1 MSNNNLKIVY
11 DLNDFDF
18 INDSIDQIKLVTN
31 SLNQLILDS
40 IENQNIHFLS
50 QDIAKLNND
59 FERIYNLLN
68 IDNDNNAKCY
78 YFGIITSMINIA
90 LDLDSKNQS
99 VYNFKKTKKS
109 YPLLLPVL
117 TEIES
122 NKVIS
127 GVELRKNLN
136 LNSSQLSNFMR
147 RIEKFNY
154 IVIKK
159 VGSINYYSLTENG
172 KYALNNSSEYD
183 KKRNSKKKTENI
195 LFVILDILTSHLKED
210 KPNTFSIIEDL
221 YQQNIN
227 VNNVSLLKEKI
238 ESTICARDYYYR
250 EKIKYYIDNENYKY
264 KYYNYL
270 NYFTDL
276 ETYNDKEPIK
286 QITECNY
293 V

>member
-1 MSNNNLKIVY
+1 MSDNNLKIVY

-40 IENQNIHFLS
+40 IENQNIHFIS
-50 QDIAKLNND
+50 QDIAKLNNE
-59 FERIYNLLN
+59 FERIYNFLN
-68 IDNDNNAKCY
+68 IDDDNNSKCY
-78 YFGIITSMINIA
+78 YFGIITSMINIV
-90 LDLDSKNQS
+90 LDLDSKNQN
-99 VYNFKKTKKS
+99 VCNLKKIKKS

-136 LNSSQLSNFMR
+136 LNSSQLSNFMK

-172 KYALNNSSEYD
+172 KYALNNASESD

-210 KPNTFSIIEDL
+210 KPNTFSIIDDL
-221 YQQNIN
+221 YQQNID

-250 EKIKYYIDNENYKY
+250 EKIKYYIDNGNYKH
-264 KYYNYL
+264 KYYNYS

-276 ETYNDKEPIK
+276 ETYNYKEPIK
-286 QITECNY
+286 QIECNY